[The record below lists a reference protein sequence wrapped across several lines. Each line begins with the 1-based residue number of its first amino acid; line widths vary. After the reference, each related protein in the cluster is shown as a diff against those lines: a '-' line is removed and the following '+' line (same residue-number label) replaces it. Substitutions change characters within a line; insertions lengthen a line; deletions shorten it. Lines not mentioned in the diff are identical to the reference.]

1 MLCSSITVKR
11 SIANAPNEVGISFE
25 SSQPLQMVF
34 DTKTN
39 NKTKT
44 SKQIQ
49 DPAKK
54 RKNKQTN
61 KTWPKYKAKD
71 KNPLKILKVYIN
83 K

>member
-1 MLCSSITVKR
+1 
-11 SIANAPNEVGISFE
+11 
-25 SSQPLQMVF
+25 MVF